1 MKIFVSSISIYRNV
15 YFDHNSRVMLC
26 EIPKVASSTWLAV
39 MFNNTEWGKS
49 FGIEKLQSHGFV
61 HNPKF
66 KKFLN
71 SEGKYD
77 PVKHANYTKFMIV
90 RHPFDR
96 VISAY
101 KNKAHR
107 TRFWNGKM
115 NDLYEDIR
123 NYTVTTFKHPNL
135 TAQQRGEYVPTFPE
149 FVDFSLYRD
158 DKHWR
163 SYQHFCDPCQVQY
176 DYILRLETMQRDS
189 EVFMSEVYPAAGPIP
204 VSNPSQTK
212 DNSSTDW
219 VSPKTLEMFSQLSE
233 ETLKKLYNKY
243 AFDLEFYGYS
253 FNRETFAAECKFGD
267 INCC

>member
-1 MKIFVSSISIYRNV
+1 
-15 YFDHNSRVMLC
+15 
-26 EIPKVASSTWLAV
+26 

-49 FGIEKLQSHGFV
+49 FGMQKLQSHGFV

-107 TRFWNGKM
+107 TRFWNGKI

-135 TAQQRGEYVPTFPE
+135 TAQQRNEYVPTFPE

-163 SYQHFCDPCQVQY
+163 SYQYFCDPCQVQY

-204 VSNPSQTK
+204 VSNPSQAK
-212 DNSSTDW
+212 NNSSPDW

-233 ETLKKLYNKY
+233 ETLQKLYKKY

-253 FNRETFAAECKFGD
+253 LNWETFSAECKFGD